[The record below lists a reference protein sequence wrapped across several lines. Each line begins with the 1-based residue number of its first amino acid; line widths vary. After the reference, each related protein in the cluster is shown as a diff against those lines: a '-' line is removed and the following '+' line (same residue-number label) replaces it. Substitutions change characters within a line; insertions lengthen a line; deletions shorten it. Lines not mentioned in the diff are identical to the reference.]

1 MKLKD
6 TSISPLDSRYSKQ
19 VQPLAE
25 IFNESYL
32 NKTRYQIEIE
42 WLIYICQKLPKFFI
56 KLNKSQINLLNKIKN
71 DFNDRDAKRI
81 KSIEKRTNH
90 DIKAVEYL
98 IREKFRKHK
107 TLIKFE
113 KYIHFGLTSE
123 DINSMSYALIYQHAK
138 SVYLNKLNDLLKDLR
153 SKSKNWK
160 NTPLLARTHG
170 QPASPTTFGKEFK
183 VFFARLEEEVSIL
196 KSIKLYGKWGG
207 ATGNFHT
214 LSLINSK
221 KDWVNFTI
229 GFSKRLNININ
240 TITTQI
246 EPHDCIARLC
256 HSIIRINNIVN
267 DLNIDIWMYI
277 SKDLFKL
284 KILKNEIGSSTMPHK
299 VNPID
304 FENSEGNSEL
314 SNSMMIF
321 FANKLTKSR
330 LQRDLSDSTVQ
341 RNIGVGISHSYLA
354 INSTLKGLNKLIIN
368 KEVSSRELNDNWQV
382 LTEAIQ
388 TIMKLEGFDNAYE
401 LIKDISRGTNL
412 TKNSYL
418 NVVEN
423 LPISQKNKIFLKKLK
438 PSTYTGLSK
447 NL

>member
-123 DINSMSYALIYQHAK
+123 DINSMSYALIYHHAK

-160 NTPLLARTHG
+160 N
-170 QPASPTTFGKEFK
+170 
-183 VFFARLEEEVSIL
+183 
-196 KSIKLYGKWGG
+196 
-207 ATGNFHT
+207 
-214 LSLINSK
+214 LI
-221 KDWVNFTI
+221 
-229 GFSKRLNININ
+229 
-240 TITTQI
+240 
-246 EPHDCIARLC
+246 
-256 HSIIRINNIVN
+256 
-267 DLNIDIWMYI
+267 
-277 SKDLFKL
+277 
-284 KILKNEIGSSTMPHK
+284 
-299 VNPID
+299 
-304 FENSEGNSEL
+304 
-314 SNSMMIF
+314 
-321 FANKLTKSR
+321 
-330 LQRDLSDSTVQ
+330 
-341 RNIGVGISHSYLA
+341 
-354 INSTLKGLNKLIIN
+354 
-368 KEVSSRELNDNWQV
+368 
-382 LTEAIQ
+382 
-388 TIMKLEGFDNAYE
+388 
-401 LIKDISRGTNL
+401 
-412 TKNSYL
+412 
-418 NVVEN
+418 
-423 LPISQKNKIFLKKLK
+423 
-438 PSTYTGLSK
+438 
-447 NL
+447 

>member
-81 KSIEKRTNH
+81 KSIEKKTNH

-123 DINSMSYALIYQHAK
+123 DVNSMSYALIYQHAK

-388 TIMKLEGFDNAYE
+388 IIMKLEGFDNAYE

-412 TKNSYL
+412 TKNTYL
-418 NVVEN
+418 NLVEN

>member
-388 TIMKLEGFDNAYE
+388 IIMKLEGFDNAYE

-412 TKNSYL
+412 TKNTYL
-418 NVVEN
+418 NLVEN

>member
-81 KSIEKRTNH
+81 KSIEKKTNH

-123 DINSMSYALIYQHAK
+123 DVNSMSYALIYQHAK

-277 SKDLFKL
+277 SNDLFKL

-388 TIMKLEGFDNAYE
+388 TIMKLEGLDNAYE

-412 TKNSYL
+412 TKNTYL
-418 NVVEN
+418 NLVEN